1 MYTKRE
7 LKRAAG
13 IIRQI
18 ARDNRVT
25 EDEVRRDM
33 KEAMD
38 AGRNNPDPAVQ
49 EKWAGFEYAG
59 TSRRWRSSFCGWRS
73 RSEEAEFENGRRRF
87 LSLPFFDCSHIIYVE
102 KL

>member
-18 ARDNRVT
+18 ARVNYVT
-25 EDEVRRDM
+25 EEEVRRNM

-38 AGRNNPDPAVQ
+38 VGRYNPDPAVQ
-49 EKWAGFEYAG
+49 AKWAGFEYDGDEPTLEEFILWMAG
-59 TSRRWRSSFCGWRS
+59 QIKESG
-73 RSEEAEFENGRRRF
+73 
-87 LSLPFFDCSHIIYVE
+87 D
-102 KL
+102 

>member
-18 ARDNRVT
+18 ARENNVT

-38 AGRNNPDPAVQ
+38 AGRSNPNPAVQ
-49 EKWAGFEYAG
+49 AKWAGFDYAG
-59 TSRRWRSSFCGWRS
+59 DEPTL
-73 RSEEAEFENGRRRF
+73 EEFILWMAGQIKESG
-87 LSLPFFDCSHIIYVE
+87 D
-102 KL
+102 

>member
-18 ARDNRVT
+18 ARENHVT
-25 EDEVRRDM
+25 EEEVRRDM

-38 AGRNNPDPAVQ
+38 AGRQNTDPVVQ
-49 EKWAGFEYAG
+49 AKWADFEYAG
-59 TSRRWRSSFCGWRS
+59 EEPMLEEFILWMAEKIKE
-73 RSEEAEFENGRRRF
+73 SEA
-87 LSLPFFDCSHIIYVE
+87 
-102 KL
+102 

>member
-18 ARDNRVT
+18 ARDNHVT
-25 EDEVRRDM
+25 EEEVRRDM

-49 EKWAGFEYAG
+49 AKWARFEYVG
-59 TSRRWRSSFCGWRS
+59 DEPTL
-73 RSEEAEFENGRRRF
+73 EEFILWMVGQIKESG
-87 LSLPFFDCSHIIYVE
+87 D
-102 KL
+102 

>member
-13 IIRQI
+13 LIRQI

-25 EDEVRRDM
+25 EEEVRRDM

-49 EKWAGFEYAG
+49 AKWAGFEYSKDAP
-59 TSRRWRSSFCGWRS
+59 T
-73 RSEEAEFENGRRRF
+73 
-87 LSLPFFDCSHIIYVE
+87 LE
-102 KL
+102 KFIMLMTLRISQLH

>member
-18 ARDNRVT
+18 ARENHVT
-25 EDEVRRDM
+25 EEEVRRDM

-38 AGRNNPDPAVQ
+38 AGRQNTDPAVQ
-49 EKWAGFEYAG
+49 AKWASFEYAG
-59 TSRRWRSSFCGWRS
+59 DEPTL
-73 RSEEAEFENGRRRF
+73 EEFILWMAEKIKESGA
-87 LSLPFFDCSHIIYVE
+87 
-102 KL
+102 

>member
-18 ARDNRVT
+18 ARENHVT
-25 EDEVRRDM
+25 EEEVRRDM

-49 EKWAGFEYAG
+49 AK
-59 TSRRWRSSFCGWRS
+59 
-73 RSEEAEFENGRRRF
+73 
-87 LSLPFFDCSHIIYVE
+87 
-102 KL
+102 